1 MKLALGTVQFGL
13 SYGVSNTHG
22 KTTEQQA
29 LDILE
34 YAWRSGI
41 NTLDTASGYGDSEKV
56 IGRLVDPYK
65 WNIFTKTPHFS
76 GKKISKDQLKLLD
89 IVFKQSLINLKRS
102 NIDALLVHSAEDLLK
117 PGGIQLFT
125 KIQQLKELGS
135 INKIGV
141 SVYNY
146 KQIDYLLDHY
156 EIDIIQ
162 LPINILDQRLIKSG
176 HLKKIKQHGI
186 EIHAR
191 SVFLQGLLLMPL
203 HKLPAYFSKIYG
215 NLEKFMIYAHELSLS
230 NIELALGFVQ
240 SIEEVD
246 KVIIGV
252 NTVDQ
257 LYKIIDASKVKVN
270 QNSYFDLAVFDTDYT
285 NPSNWRL

>member
-65 WNIFTKTPHFS
+65 WNICTKTPHFS

>member
-1 MKLALGTVQFGL
+1 M
-13 SYGVSNTHG
+13 N
-22 KTTEQQA
+22 
-29 LDILE
+29 
-34 YAWRSGI
+34 
-41 NTLDTASGYGDSEKV
+41 
-56 IGRLVDPYK
+56 
-65 WNIFTKTPHFS
+65 
-76 GKKISKDQLKLLD
+76 
-89 IVFKQSLINLKRS
+89 
-102 NIDALLVHSAEDLLK
+102 
-117 PGGIQLFT
+117 
-125 KIQQLKELGS
+125 
-135 INKIGV
+135 
-141 SVYNY
+141 
-146 KQIDYLLDHY
+146 YLLY
-156 EIDIIQ
+156 
-162 LPINILDQRLIKSG
+162 LIKVVYLDNVNQSSRYNNKFNFNNPNKTKLEDEESLDSSNNSG
-176 HLKKIKQHGI
+176 CQGNTNKPEFKPENDEVLKKIKQHGI